1 MQLVVDGAA
10 VEGLVL
16 VRRTHLPVESTW
28 QSPAGQLLAVNC
40 PHPELVEGAAVEAVR
55 ATHFP
60 VVSTWQS
67 VVGQLFAVNCPH
79 PELVEGAEV
88 LSAGRWVT
96 GVAQRVPVKPEAH
109 SQY

>member
-1 MQLVVDGAA
+1 MVA
-10 VEGLVL
+10 
-16 VRRTHLPVESTW
+16 
-28 QSPAGQLLAVNC
+28 
-40 PHPELVEGAAVEAVR
+40 GAAVEAVR
-55 ATHFP
+55 GTHFP

-96 GVAQRVPVKPEAH
+96 GVSQRVPVKPEAH
-109 SQY
+109 WQY